1 MSSIFPLIGIGIA
14 VFFTVQ
20 QVGGLDRVGD
30 ALSDVKDSVTGDKW
44 IYGGKGNALFHDVNE
59 DGKLDVVSTI
69 RYVQRDSS
77 YHLAAFDGVTGT
89 LLWESERFGDHSDA
103 NSGLTILHGNAVIQS
118 DNRGNIA
125 AYAVATGERLW
136 KVPVGEKVKEVCADD
151 EVSLAMQLSDKSWKR
166 ILLKDGYISL
176 LEESPENCERVAIYG
191 RFGQKHLVHS
201 SQQHRRRRPRL
212 KLEGMDVKDLVTLT
226 LEPGHQVALGYKSPG
241 TRIPMLAYLRIPV
254 PESEGESD
262 EEPDKKKRKK
272 KRKSAKSKREPKP
285 ALVWSS
291 ELPALDPL
299 ATKWPTPLGHC
310 LAQWHDSIQCDR
322 HRQ

>member
-1 MSSIFPLIGIGIA
+1 MRAISLKCPNCNANLEAGETAHKVTCTYCGTQARVQHRTRFLERKIEMPPAPPAERRMPVAKQRHGFRWVALMSSIFPLIGIGIA

-44 IYGGKGNALFHDVNE
+44 IYGGKGNALLHDVNE

-103 NSGLTILHGNAVIQS
+103 NSGLTILHGNAVTQS
-118 DNRGNIA
+118 DIRGNVA

-151 EVSLAMQLSDKSWKR
+151 EVSLAMQL
-166 ILLKDGYISL
+166 
-176 LEESPENCERVAIYG
+176 
-191 RFGQKHLVHS
+191 
-201 SQQHRRRRPRL
+201 
-212 KLEGMDVKDLVTLT
+212 
-226 LEPGHQVALGYKSPG
+226 
-241 TRIPMLAYLRIPV
+241 
-254 PESEGESD
+254 
-262 EEPDKKKRKK
+262 
-272 KRKSAKSKREPKP
+272 
-285 ALVWSS
+285 
-291 ELPALDPL
+291 
-299 ATKWPTPLGHC
+299 
-310 LAQWHDSIQCDR
+310 
-322 HRQ
+322 